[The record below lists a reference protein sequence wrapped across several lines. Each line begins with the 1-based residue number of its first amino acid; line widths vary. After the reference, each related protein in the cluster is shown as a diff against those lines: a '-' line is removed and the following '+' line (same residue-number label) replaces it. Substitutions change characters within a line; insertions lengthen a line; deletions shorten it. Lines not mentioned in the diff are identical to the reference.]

1 MDTSRTSARR
11 FDRVLKRFSG
21 FSLVE
26 VTLAIGIV
34 ASAVVVVVGLFPSGM
49 NTFRQ
54 AMNASVGGQIA
65 QQLISEAQQTDF
77 DTLRSPNNIPVAP
90 DYDYPVNT
98 TFNKLDRY
106 FDDQGGETMVA
117 SPGAPSAVEKLKIV
131 YWVRTRVSPRS
142 DLPNLAKVPGAG
154 NPEIVNS
161 KVIATVVIQIA
172 NNPSNQP
179 LAQEAG
185 TADDSNS
192 PLRNLWSGA
201 FQSDPTK
208 IKVVPNNIYSTLVSR
223 NQ

>member
-11 FDRVLKRFSG
+11 SDRVLKRFSG

-34 ASAVVVVVGLFPSGM
+34 ASAAVVVVGLFPSGM

-65 QQLISEAQQTDF
+65 QQLLSEAQQTDF
-77 DTLRSPNNIPVAP
+77 DVLVPTATYTP
-90 DYDYPVNT
+90 NT
-98 TFNKLDRY
+98 TFNKPDRY
-106 FDDQGGETMVA
+106 FDDQGEEIMVA

-131 YWVRTRVSPRS
+131 YWVRTRVTPKS
-142 DLPNLAKVPGAG
+142 DLPSRGPTG
-154 NPEIVNS
+154 ETENS
-161 KVIATVVIQIA
+161 DKIATVVIQIA

-179 LAQEAG
+179 LAQETGAVN
-185 TADDSNS
+185 DSSS

>member
-1 MDTSRTSARR
+1 M
-11 FDRVLKRFSG
+11 
-21 FSLVE
+21 E

-49 NTFRQ
+49 DTFRQ
-54 AMNASVGGQIA
+54 AMNTSVGGQIA

-77 DTLRSPNNIPVAP
+77 DTLRSPDPKNPVAP

-106 FDDQGGETMVA
+106 FDDQGSEIVPV
-117 SPGAPSAVEKLKIV
+117 SPGAPAGAEKLKIV
-131 YWVRTRVSPRS
+131 YWVRTRVSPRA
-142 DLPNLAKVPGAG
+142 DLPNLALVPGAG

-161 KVIATVVIQIA
+161 KVIATVTVQIA
-172 NNPSNQP
+172 NNPTNQP
-179 LAQEAG
+179 LAQETGA
-185 TADDSNS
+185 ANDSAS

-201 FQSDPTK
+201 FQSAPTR
-208 IKVVPNNIYSTLVSR
+208 KVVQSVFYSTLVSR

>member
-131 YWVRTRVSPRS
+131 YWVRTRVTPKS
-142 DLPNLAKVPGAG
+142 DLPSRGPTG
-154 NPEIVNS
+154 ETENS
-161 KVIATVVIQIA
+161 DKIATVVIQIA

-179 LAQEAG
+179 LAQETGAVN
-185 TADDSNS
+185 DSSS

>member
-11 FDRVLKRFSG
+11 SDGVLKRFSG

-34 ASAVVVVVGLFPSGM
+34 ASAAVVVVGLFPSGM

-65 QQLISEAQQTDF
+65 QQLLSEAQQTDF
-77 DTLRSPNNIPVAP
+77 DVLRSPNNIPVAP

-98 TFNKLDRY
+98 TFKKPDRY
-106 FDDQGGETMVA
+106 FDDQGAEV
-117 SPGAPSAVEKLKIV
+117 APSAVEKLKIV

-172 NNPSNQP
+172 NNPSNQA
-179 LAQEAG
+179 LAQETG